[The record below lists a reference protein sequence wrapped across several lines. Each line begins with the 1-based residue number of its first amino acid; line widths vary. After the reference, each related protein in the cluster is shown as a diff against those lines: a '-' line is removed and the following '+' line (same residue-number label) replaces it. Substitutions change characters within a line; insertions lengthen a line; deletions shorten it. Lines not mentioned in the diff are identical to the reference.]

1 MINYSVISLEDDFAR
16 MAVSH
21 SWYKHLPLGGRW
33 FTMSLEYGYY
43 PRYSSSIQDEGNLH
57 WCFNHTY
64 MEDDPDADSDADPL
78 NVYRVKLN
86 YCLIYANVINNPN
99 YSLLEWPWCLFDNPN
114 NIQKINKLIRE
125 KYPHLSPVELMD
137 GDDYPPAITEPILAF
152 LKAEYEDMFFQ
163 VIEVANRYYA
173 RNLTL
178 V

>member
-1 MINYSVISLEDDFAR
+1 MPYKETFVSV
-16 MAVSH
+16 
-21 SWYKHLPLGGRW
+21 
-33 FTMSLEYGYY
+33 T
-43 PRYSSSIQDEGNLH
+43 
-57 WCFNHTY
+57 
-64 MEDDPDADSDADPL
+64 
-78 NVYRVKLN
+78 
-86 YCLIYANVINNPN
+86 
-99 YSLLEWPWCLFDNPN
+99 
-114 NIQKINKLIRE
+114 KLIRE